1 MMHDKH
7 RRSERLQI
15 LIGAIAG
22 GLVSI
27 FSTPVLAADTFDNN
41 GIQFDKSTIV
51 EFEFVESNGAYQSTF
66 GLINLNTGEKTPM
79 FVEAKPSDTSQDV
92 LDSSDYE
99 DDTSSGSRDDFYGSP
114 GNAVPEPL
122 AEFEFKANTP
132 YAFYL
137 ESAYDGRSV
146 GIFYSTDARN
156 DGRQRSR
163 FTGGLSELTKGGT
176 LIRWDDTGSVLVR
189 REQQDSD
196 FDDFIVRIGGHLACS
211 YSNVGGNQQAND
223 RTKQLGNSPSGSL
236 RCKSTVPVK

>member
-7 RRSERLQI
+7 RRYERLQM
-15 LIGAIAG
+15 LTGAIAG

-27 FSTPVLAADTFDNN
+27 SMPVLAADMFDNN

-51 EFEFVESNGAYQSTF
+51 EFEFVESNGAYQSTL
-66 GLINLNTGEKTPM
+66 GLINLDTGEKTPL
-79 FVEAKPSDTSQDV
+79 FVEAKPSDTSQDI
-92 LDSSDYE
+92 LEPSDYQ
-99 DDTSSGSRDDFYGSP
+99 DDTSSESRDDFYGSP

-137 ESAYDGRSV
+137 ESSYDGRSV

-163 FTGGLSELTKGGT
+163 FTGGLSELTNGGT

-189 REQQDSD
+189 SEQQDSD

-211 YSNVGGNQQAND
+211 YSNVGGNQQANE
-223 RTKQLGNSPSGSL
+223 RTKQLGNSPSESL
-236 RCKSTVPVK
+236 PCKSTVPVK

>member
-7 RRSERLQI
+7 RRYERLQM

-22 GLVSI
+22 GLVST
-27 FSTPVLAADTFDNN
+27 FSMPVLAADMFDNN
-41 GIQFDKSTIV
+41 GIQFDKNTVI
-51 EFEFVESNGAYQSTF
+51 ELEFVESNGAYQSTL
-66 GLINLNTGEKTPM
+66 GLINLDTGEKTPL

-92 LDSSDYE
+92 LDPSDYQ
-99 DDTSSGSRDDFYGSP
+99 DDTAVESRDDFYGSP

-137 ESAYDGRSV
+137 ESSYDGRPV
-146 GIFYSTDARN
+146 GIFHSTDTRN

-163 FTGGLSELTKGGT
+163 FTGGLSELTNGGT
-176 LIRWDDTGSVLVR
+176 LIRWDDTGSVLVKK
-189 REQQDSD
+189 EQQDSD

-211 YSNVGGNQQAND
+211 YSNVGGNQQANE
-223 RTKQLGNSPSGSL
+223 RTKQLGNSPSRSL
-236 RCKSTVPVK
+236 PCKSTIPVK